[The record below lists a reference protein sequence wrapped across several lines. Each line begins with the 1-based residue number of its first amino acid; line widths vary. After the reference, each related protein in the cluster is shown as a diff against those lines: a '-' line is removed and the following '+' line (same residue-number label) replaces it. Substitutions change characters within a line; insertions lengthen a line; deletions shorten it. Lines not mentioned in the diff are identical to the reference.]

1 MELDMMV
8 KEAVLMHIFETGGKK
23 SKGQL
28 NSQESSENL
37 PLIRCMCP
45 VCVYLVCDCG
55 R

>member
-37 PLIRCMCP
+37 PLTRCICAQY
-45 VCVYLVCDCG
+45 VFI
-55 R
+55 